1 MKPVFFMP
9 FFQIKSKKGEVC
21 GKIERLTTHRRI
33 SITRSTLL
41 LLLISS
47 MLILVGCSI
56 GTVTIP
62 FSKSLQILLGQG
74 VDGVET
80 SIILESRLPRTLG
93 AFLAGGALGM
103 AGLFMQ
109 TLFRNPLAGPSIL
122 GISSGASLGV
132 ALLVLSGSFFGWQLH
147 ASLGLIPLV
156 FAAIFGA
163 LGILFLMLLFA
174 TRLRDQTTLL
184 IAGVMVGHFT
194 GALESILQFNS
205 SDSSIRTFVLWGM
218 GSFANVQWSHWLIM
232 GITLMVSAILILPKL
247 NQLNIL
253 LLGAEYAQTMGVSV
267 KKTRILLILLSGI
280 PAAIVT
286 AFCGP
291 IAFIGLIVP
300 HLARLVFKTSDHRI
314 IFIPIIFI
322 GGIVGVL
329 SDILSRLGEVPLNAI
344 TSALGAP
351 IVLYL
356 LIRKNRHIATV

>member
-1 MKPVFFMP
+1 M
-9 FFQIKSKKGEVC
+9 
-21 GKIERLTTHRRI
+21 ERLIPSPRTYF
-33 SITRSTLL
+33 TRSTVL

-47 MLILVGCSI
+47 LLILVGCSI
-56 GTVTIP
+56 GTVSIP
-62 FSKSLQILLGQG
+62 FSKSLQILLGQS
-74 VDGVET
+74 VDSVET

-103 AGLFMQ
+103 AGLLMQ

-132 ALLVLSGSFFGWQLH
+132 AILVLSGSFFGWQLQ
-147 ASLGLIPLV
+147 SNLGLVPLV
-156 FAAIFGA
+156 SAAIVGA

-174 TRLRDQTTLL
+174 SRLRDQTTLL

-218 GSFANVQWSHWLIM
+218 GSFANMQWSHWLII
-232 GITLMVSAILILPKL
+232 GLTLLSSAMLIFPKL
-247 NQLNIL
+247 IQLNIL

-267 KKTRILLILLSGI
+267 KRVRLLLIFLSGI
-280 PAAIVT
+280 PAAMVT

-300 HLARLVFKTSDHRI
+300 HLARLVLKTSDHRI

-351 IVLYL
+351 IVVYL
-356 LIRKNRHIATV
+356 LMRKNRQIATV

>member
-1 MKPVFFMP
+1 MP

-21 GKIERLTTHRRI
+21 RKIKRLSTNQRI
-33 SITRSTLL
+33 SPWGTTLL
-41 LLLISS
+41 LVLISS
-47 MLILVGCSI
+47 VLIVVGCSI
-56 GTVTIP
+56 GTVAIP

-74 VDGVET
+74 IDTVES

-93 AFLAGGALGM
+93 AFFAGGALGM

-132 ALLVLSGSFFGWQLH
+132 ALLVLSGSFFGWHLH
-147 ASLGLIPLV
+147 AGLGLIPLV
-156 FAAIFGA
+156 SAAILGA
-163 LGILFLMLLFA
+163 LSILFLMLLFA
-174 TRLRDQTTLL
+174 SRLRDQTTLL

-218 GSFANVQWSHWLIM
+218 GSFANMQWTHWLII
-232 GITLMVSAILILPKL
+232 GITLIGASLIIFTRL

-267 KKTRILLILLSGI
+267 KKMRILLIVLSGI
-280 PAAIVT
+280 PAAVVT

-300 HLARLVFKTSDHRI
+300 HLARLLLKSSDHRI
-314 IFIPIIFI
+314 IFIPIIFM
-322 GGIVGVL
+322 GGIVGIL
-329 SDILSRLGEVPLNAI
+329 SDVFSRVGEVPLNAV

-351 IVLYL
+351 IVVYL
-356 LIRKNRHIATV
+356 LIRKNRHIAAV

>member
-1 MKPVFFMP
+1 MP

-21 GKIERLTTHRRI
+21 GKMERLI
-33 SITRSTLL
+33 PSPPKYFTRSTVL

-47 MLILVGCSI
+47 LLILVGCSI
-56 GTVTIP
+56 GTVSIP
-62 FSKSLQILLGQG
+62 FTKSLQILLGQRI
-74 VDGVET
+74 DSVET

-103 AGLFMQ
+103 AGLLMQ

-122 GISSGASLGV
+122 GISSGASLSV
-132 ALLVLSGSFFGWQLH
+132 AILVLSGSFFGWQLQ
-147 ASLGLIPLV
+147 SNLGLVPLV
-156 FAAIFGA
+156 SAAIVGA

-174 TRLRDQTTLL
+174 SRLRDQTTLL

-218 GSFANVQWSHWLIM
+218 GSFANMQWSHWLII
-232 GITLMVSAILILPKL
+232 GLTLLSSAMLIFPKL
-247 NQLNIL
+247 IQLNIL

-267 KKTRILLILLSGI
+267 KRVRLLLIFLSGI
-280 PAAIVT
+280 PAAMVT

-300 HLARLVFKTSDHRI
+300 HLARLVLKTSDHRI

-351 IVLYL
+351 IVVYL
-356 LIRKNRHIATV
+356 LMRKNRQIATV